1 MTTEERMCELLV
13 AAGIVSQSKMN
24 QTRKLAN
31 SLGDDDPLPRAAEQR
46 VQQSEGGLSGE
57 WVSKVNSLCNIV
69 IDAAGKKY
77 VSSND
82 LDFANDVLDEVI
94 PLL

>member
-1 MTTEERMCELLV
+1 ML
-13 AAGIVSQSKMN
+13 
-24 QTRKLAN
+24 
-31 SLGDDDPLPRAAEQR
+31 DDDQRRDAEQR
-46 VQQSEGGLSGE
+46 VHQTEGGTISSD
-57 WVSKVNSLCNIV
+57 WISKVNSLCNII